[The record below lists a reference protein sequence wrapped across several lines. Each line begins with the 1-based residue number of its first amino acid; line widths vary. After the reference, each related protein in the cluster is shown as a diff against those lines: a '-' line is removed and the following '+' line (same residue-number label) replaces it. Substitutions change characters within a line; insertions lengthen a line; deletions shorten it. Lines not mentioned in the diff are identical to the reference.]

1 MLHNKDKMSLLRNVD
16 NNNRQYWYS
25 NILSTFVIDNVHQ
38 AYIHAIAQISG
49 TPDHFT
55 LVAAIACPLQNCC
68 TYFSNSLKRWLEQ
81 HVPQIIVACVG

>member
-25 NILSTFVIDNVHQ
+25 NILSMFVIGNVHQ
-38 AYIHAIAQISG
+38 AYIYAIAQSSG
-49 TPDHFT
+49 IPDHFS
-55 LVAAIACPLQNCC
+55 LVAAMVPPLQNCC

-81 HVPQIIVACVG
+81 HVSQTIVTRVG